1 MKPYKYLAGLAMATL
16 TLSGCTN
23 LDETVYDQIS
33 SNNYFNT
40 KEDVIAMAFRSFEH
54 GYWTI
59 VPRFRIQELP
69 GDQLIFP
76 GATEAG
82 TMAVCGVSSI
92 ITHGLPISR
101 VMCMTNGIP
110 VLQESDNVISL
121 LTDSAS

>member
-69 GDQLIFP
+69 GDQLIIP
-76 GATEAG
+76 RRDGSWDDG
-82 TMAVCGVSSI
+82 GVWRQFHYH
-92 ITHGLPISR
+92 T
-101 VMCMTNGIP
+101 
-110 VLQESDNVISL
+110 
-121 LTDSAS
+121 